1 MYGSTVLYT
10 DLQIDLRINPHLKRE
25 NLISISHRVG
35 RLVRRL
41 VTEYKNEAFQRWWQ
55 PVTLRRATNVVYT
68 VLALFKGQKIQKNDA
83 LSTATPSTA
92 EIDQRICL

>member
-10 DLQIDLRINPHLKRE
+10 DLQINLQIDPHLKRE

-41 VTEYKNEAFQRWWQ
+41 VTKYKNEAFQRWRQ

-92 EIDQRICL
+92 EIDQKICL